1 MILQN
6 FAAIAVIII
15 MISSLGIIL
24 SRNWREGVI
33 ALAIQY
39 IGVFWLVSL
48 SWPLGL
54 AAVKLVVGWMSGAVL
69 GASQITSYT
78 EVQETSSLSNRLFRL
93 VASVIIWLLVFS
105 LSVPLGTW
113 LPILLPVRQGAL
125 MLIGMG
131 LLQLGMTTQSFRVIL
146 GLLTTLSGFELLYAP
161 LETSVLVAG
170 LLVVINLGIALV
182 GSYMVIAPTEGEEG
196 E

>member
-1 MILQN
+1 MIFQN

-69 GASQITSYT
+69 GASQITSY
-78 EVQETSSLSNRLFRL
+78 
-93 VASVIIWLLVFS
+93 
-105 LSVPLGTW
+105 
-113 LPILLPVRQGAL
+113 
-125 MLIGMG
+125 
-131 LLQLGMTTQSFRVIL
+131 
-146 GLLTTLSGFELLYAP
+146 Y
-161 LETSVLVAG
+161 
-170 LLVVINLGIALV
+170 
-182 GSYMVIAPTEGEEG
+182 
-196 E
+196 